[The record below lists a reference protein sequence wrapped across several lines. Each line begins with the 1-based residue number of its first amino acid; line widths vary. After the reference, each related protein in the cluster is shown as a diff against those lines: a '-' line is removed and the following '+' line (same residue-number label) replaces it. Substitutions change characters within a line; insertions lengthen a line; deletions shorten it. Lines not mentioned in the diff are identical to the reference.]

1 MNKYVIV
8 DGLPYLLANGVTY
21 PVKWDTNGF
30 TVGAAVEM
38 AAVPARTYSEL
49 SVRAKCAGHLDSITQ
64 PGATQETADQEREEE
79 KQESTE
85 NTEPA
90 PKREKTALDRMT
102 VRELMVY
109 ADTFDIDIS
118 GLTRKADILSVI
130 KAVMDGCL

>member
-1 MNKYVIV
+1 MNRFVIV
-8 DGLPYLLANGVTY
+8 DGLPYLLANGITY
-21 PVKWDTNGF
+21 SVKWDDNGF
-30 TVGAAVEM
+30 TVGAAVEL

-64 PGATQETADQEREEE
+64 PGATQETADQEREE
-79 KQESTE
+79 KQESAET
-85 NTEPA
+85 TEPA

-109 ADTFDIDIS
+109 ADTFGIDIS

>member
-1 MNKYVIV
+1 MNRFVIV
-8 DGLPYLLANGVTY
+8 DGLPYLLANGITY
-21 PVKWDTNGF
+21 PVKWDDKGF
-30 TVGAAVEM
+30 AVGAAVEL
-38 AAVPARTYSEL
+38 AAVPTRTYSEL

-64 PGATQETADQEREEE
+64 PGATQETADQEREE
-79 KQESTE
+79 KQESAE
-85 NTEPA
+85 STEPA

-109 ADTFDIDIS
+109 ADTFGIDIS